1 MSLVEGRAAPRH
13 LVNHSCVMEN
23 CLRGELAC
31 NQITRDSIRFEIHV
45 QYFLPFFFQMFSS
58 IFSSL
63 PTDIYIG

>member
-45 QYFLPFFFQMFSS
+45 QYFLPFFFSHVFFHFFLLYQQ
-58 IFSSL
+58 
-63 PTDIYIG
+63 IYIE